1 MEQKER
7 MYKRS
12 NGEVVKM
19 STLETTHLIN
29 ALSKKYRE
37 VFESKNKT
45 DFANKTNELNDLK
58 EELYSRFN
66 TFNEGL
72 EDK

>member
-1 MEQKER
+1 MEKER

-12 NGEVVKM
+12 TGEIVKM
-19 STLETTHLIN
+19 SSLETTHLIN
-29 ALSKKYRE
+29 ALNKKYRE
-37 VFESKNKT
+37 VFDSKTKT
-45 DFANKTNELNDLK
+45 EFFNKTNELNDLK